1 MGDDTSSENEE
12 QKEMALMN
20 EMAGV
25 VDIEGKDQDDDE
37 LDSEDANRGVVD
49 YDDIEVHLEG
59 DDDDGMNLQQ
69 QQRRSHDEDNES
81 SSDAQQDED

>member
-1 MGDDTSSENEE
+1 MGGDTSSENEE

-25 VDIEGKDQDDDE
+25 VDIEGEDQDDDE

-59 DDDDGMNLQQ
+59 DDDGMNLQ
-69 QQRRSHDEDNES
+69 QQRRSHDEENES